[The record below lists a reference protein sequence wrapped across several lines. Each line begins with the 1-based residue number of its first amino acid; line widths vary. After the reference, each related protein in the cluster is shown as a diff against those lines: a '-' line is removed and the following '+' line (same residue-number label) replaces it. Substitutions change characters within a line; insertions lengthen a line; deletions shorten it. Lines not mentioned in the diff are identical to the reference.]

1 MRASGT
7 FGPESMLCVRID
19 GREVETAPVA
29 LARMVLDGTV
39 ERRNPARTSSGASE
53 QSLEQSLGVVYC
65 EALTGELL
73 QRIQSLYGPES
84 SVVDVHELRLRVEDL
99 CRWRWGSPHIAARF
113 FWTAAWLNELTD
125 RFESAMGYYDAFLQT
140 ASREGH
146 LRLLAYNNRGVLR
159 IRLGRLEGIQDLAQV
174 ALPMDLNATGL
185 TPTGLPAA
193 CFNLLNLINVA
204 LGGDNLTQAVDEELA
219 DCFSQLPE
227 EVRTY
232 WLGPESDEENPEWRA
247 NEPNHAAKPDG
258 GLLILRD
265 PLYGRLNRM
274 TARLAAQAHG
284 LTAAEAPQ
292 AAKRMSWAGSQLRL
306 WECRYS
312 DSGSGQDGDAEKPD
326 RPVFSG
332 HDHYAEA
339 ASLLLSDDVPACLM
353 RLESPVSQA
362 ERFAQEELADIENRL
377 ALSHYE
383 LAKSRLHVQRRILS
397 SLNRRGRFAGLLA
410 RMDAQ
415 LERIVQMEAQS
426 EQFDYQRAC
435 ARVVSAVEQ
444 FCRIT
449 DPCQADRE
457 FADLDRR
464 LRHFRAQAAS
474 PAGEEVADLLDELT
488 SRVERHARRLKRL
501 EIRRRIRGPLRHLR
515 QNWPT
520 DRAKPVCESAYQAL
534 SQCHVNDPEGWI
546 EDWSALR
553 DQLDAHQGQ
562 YHLQSALTALQT
574 DPVAWDRVED
584 DLAATLSLK
593 PDLWLTVAPLF
604 GLFHLPA
611 SGESAE
617 AAVEVRAGIQA
628 TATRL
633 FDKMTQERND
643 PSGGD
648 RDPMH
653 QTDRL
658 LGRAFQRIGADTR
671 RLVRLWE
678 SVEATLLSELA
689 AGGAEAIA
697 EVKAL
702 AEKCLDHW
710 PAGQTQVPGRAD
722 PRNPINLFLE
732 SCDKARRL
740 TEAEQFL
747 SARPPE
753 LEKARRGYAELL
765 NAGLDSSEQIRRVV
779 TGLYLAEFRQQDSPQ
794 IQREV
799 LNGLEAWVEAM
810 PEEVKQRVGEQDV
823 VREIEGTRAAL
834 FAGRSIPG
842 TGPAQPAGPAED
854 KIKHTSKV
862 GGFGNTTSGPG
873 QDPINPQEKY
883 D

>member
-1 MRASGT
+1 
-7 FGPESMLCVRID
+7 MLCVRID

-39 ERRNPARTSSGASE
+39 DRRNPARTSSGASE
-53 QSLEQSLGVVYC
+53 QPLEQSLGVAYC

-73 QRIQSLYGPES
+73 QRIQSLYTPES
-84 SVVDVHELRLRVEDL
+84 SVVDVHELRIRVEDL
-99 CRWRWGSPHIAARF
+99 CRWRWASPHIAARF

-174 ALPMDLNATGL
+174 ALPMDLNAAGL

-204 LGGDNLTQAVDEELA
+204 LGGDNLAQAVDEELA

-227 EVRTY
+227 EVRTF
-232 WLGPESDEENPEWRA
+232 WLGPESDEENPEWRVSG
-247 NEPNHAAKPDG
+247 PNRAGKPDG

-265 PLYGRLNRM
+265 PAYGRLNRM
-274 TARLAAQAHG
+274 TAHLAAQACG
-284 LTAAEAPQ
+284 LIAAEASP
-292 AAKRMSWAGSQLRL
+292 AAKRISSAGSRLRL
-306 WECRYS
+306 WECRYG
-312 DSGSGQDGDAEKPD
+312 DSSSGQDGDAEKPD
-326 RPVFSG
+326 RPASSG

-362 ERFAQEELADIENRL
+362 ERFAQEELADIESRL

-410 RMDAQ
+410 RIDAQ
-415 LERIVQMEAQS
+415 LERIAQIEAQS
-426 EQFDYQRAC
+426 EQFDFQRAC
-435 ARVVSAVEQ
+435 AKLVSAVEQ

-457 FADLDRR
+457 FAELDRR

-474 PAGEEVADLLDELT
+474 PVGEEVAALLDELT
-488 SRVERHARRLKRL
+488 SRAERHARRLRRL
-501 EIRRRIRGPLRHLR
+501 EIRRRIRGPLRYLR

-520 DRAKPVCESAYQAL
+520 DRAKPVCESVYQAL

-553 DQLDAHQGQ
+553 DQLDGHQGQ
-562 YHLQSALTALQT
+562 YHLQNALTALQGDT
-574 DPVAWDRVED
+574 VTWDRVED
-584 DLAATLSLK
+584 DLAAALSLR

-604 GLFHLPA
+604 GLFRLPA
-611 SGESAE
+611 SGKSAE
-617 AAVEVRAGIQA
+617 AAVEVRVDIQA
-628 TATRL
+628 TAACL
-633 FDKMTQERND
+633 SGKMTQQGSD
-643 PSGGD
+643 PSGAD

-653 QTDRL
+653 QTGRL
-658 LGRAFQRIGADTR
+658 LGLAFQRMGADTK
-671 RLVRLWE
+671 RLVRLWDC
-678 SVEATLLSELA
+678 VEATLLSGLA
-689 AGGAEAIA
+689 AGGADAIA
-697 EVKAL
+697 EAKAL

-753 LEKARRGYAELL
+753 LAEARRCYAELL
-765 NAGLDSSEQIRRVV
+765 DAGLDSSEQLRRAV
-779 TGLYLAEFRQQDSPQ
+779 TGLYLAEFRQHDAPQ
-794 IQREV
+794 IQRQV

-823 VREIEGTRAAL
+823 IQEIEGTRAAL
-834 FAGRSIPG
+834 FAGRSVSG
-842 TGPAQPAGPAED
+842 TGPARSAGPADD
-854 KIKHTSKV
+854 KINRTSKV
-862 GGFGNTTSGPG
+862 GGFGNTKGGPG
-873 QDPINPQEKY
+873 KDPVNPQEKLN
-883 D
+883 